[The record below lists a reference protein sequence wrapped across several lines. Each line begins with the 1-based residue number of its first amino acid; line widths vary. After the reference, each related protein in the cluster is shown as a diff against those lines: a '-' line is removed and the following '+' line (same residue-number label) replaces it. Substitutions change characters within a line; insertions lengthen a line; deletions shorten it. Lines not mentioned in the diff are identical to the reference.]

1 MVSELRIIWKQSVQR
16 RERTASRRGASCARK
31 TRHLRWCQQQLLT
44 SVSPFCVS
52 ISLFSVYRLCSLA
65 ENTQEYPTGGGNVLF
80 LGGPP
85 DDPGPML
92 LEHATVRSLRAWSVD
107 ATARAIELRP
117 GSSRPADADTD
128 GNPVTAAAVSI

>member
-1 MVSELRIIWKQSVQR
+1 MPLS
-16 RERTASRRGASCARK
+16 
-31 TRHLRWCQQQLLT
+31 LL
-44 SVSPFCVS
+44 
-52 ISLFSVYRLCSLA
+52 SVYRLCSLA

-117 GSSRPADADTD
+117 GGSRPADADTD